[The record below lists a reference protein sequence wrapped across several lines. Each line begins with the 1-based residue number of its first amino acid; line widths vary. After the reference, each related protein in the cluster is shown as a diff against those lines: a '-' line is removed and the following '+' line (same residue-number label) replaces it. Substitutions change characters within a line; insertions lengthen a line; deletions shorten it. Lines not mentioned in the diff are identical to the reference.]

1 MAEGKQSRFDLIINA
16 VERVSGPFRRIE
28 QAMEGMS
35 KGAEKASASMKE
47 ATQHIANT
55 EEALHTL
62 HSNAE
67 KLDKSLGNPKGLQRL
82 SGSIGNV
89 RDKLQGMVQQGQ
101 AGLERLGALAGRL
114 SLLFGAAGGGAFALG
129 TEAATAAAEASKF
142 ASMVGLSTGNWQEYA
157 GAATMAGMEADEL
170 ASLMLTLQERAVN
183 AARGE
188 KGDIEMLQLM
198 GISAKNAKGEL
209 KNADT
214 LLLELADRVKKM
226 REAGEMG
233 KAAGIM
239 NQLGG
244 EEGARLLDLLKNG
257 REGLLAM
264 RKEARELGLVLSDEA
279 LESALE
285 YGSAINRV
293 KATFRG
299 LGLTLGKTFL
309 PSLTKLLDKFQA
321 WLQVQRDIMSAG
333 FERWIDGLDLDAVW
347 RSVENFFASLG
358 RLGRML
364 QRAAD
369 LCGGWSNVLT
379 ALVVLISGKALLALG
394 SLALA
399 FGQLG
404 MAMLTPPVGWFVAAV
419 AAIAGAAYAIYKN
432 WDGLVAYFWGIW
444 ESVKAAFEEGWV
456 QGVMRVMFSFKPSR
470 WITDGLNEL
479 VATLTGV
486 DLYSIGGQWI
496 DGLLRGIKQ
505 GWQQLTGWL
514 DKGLD
519 SIAGIFRSD
528 DDGKGTASGAATS
541 TLPMADPL
549 NMVPGAKSMMQLVRS
564 ERVIRQENTVRII
577 APEGMRLEGEGQG
590 RGLDVRGDV
599 AEAGV
604 LNAGA
609 I

>member
-1 MAEGKQSRFDLIINA
+1 M
-16 VERVSGPFRRIE
+16 
-28 QAMEGMS
+28 
-35 KGAEKASASMKE
+35 
-47 ATQHIANT
+47 
-55 EEALHTL
+55 
-62 HSNAE
+62 
-67 KLDKSLGNPKGLQRL
+67 
-82 SGSIGNV
+82 
-89 RDKLQGMVQQGQ
+89 
-101 AGLERLGALAGRL
+101 
-114 SLLFGAAGGGAFALG
+114 
-129 TEAATAAAEASKF
+129 
-142 ASMVGLSTGNWQEYA
+142 
-157 GAATMAGMEADEL
+157 
-170 ASLMLTLQERAVN
+170 
-183 AARGE
+183 
-188 KGDIEMLQLM
+188 
-198 GISAKNAKGEL
+198 
-209 KNADT
+209 
-214 LLLELADRVKKM
+214 
-226 REAGEMG
+226 
-233 KAAGIM
+233 
-239 NQLGG
+239 
-244 EEGARLLDLLKNG
+244 
-257 REGLLAM
+257 
-264 RKEARELGLVLSDEA
+264 
-279 LESALE
+279 
-285 YGSAINRV
+285 
-293 KATFRG
+293 
-299 LGLTLGKTFL
+299 
-309 PSLTKLLDKFQA
+309 
-321 WLQVQRDIMSAG
+321 
-333 FERWIDGLDLDAVW
+333 
-347 RSVENFFASLG
+347 
-358 RLGRML
+358 
-364 QRAAD
+364 
-369 LCGGWSNVLT
+369 T

-404 MAMLTPPVGWFVAAV
+404 MAMLTTPVGWFVAAV

>member
-333 FERWIDGLDLDAVW
+333 FEEWVNGLNLNEVW
-347 RSVENFFASLG
+347 ASVEGFFEGLKRLASL
-358 RLGRML
+358 L
-364 QRAAD
+364 QRVAD
-369 LCGGWSNVLT
+369 LCGGWSNVLLG
-379 ALVVLISGKALLALG
+379 LVALISGKALLALG

-404 MAMLTPPVGWFVAAV
+404 MAMLATPVGWFVAA
-419 AAIAGAAYAIYKN
+419 IAGVAYAIHKN
-432 WDGLVAYFWGIW
+432 GEGVR
-444 ESVKAAFEEGWV
+444 KAFEQGWLRGLL
-456 QGVMRVMFSFKPSR
+456 QIFLSVM
-470 WITDGLNEL
+470 DGLNEL

-505 GWQQLTGWL
+505 GWQQLMGWL

-519 SIAGIFRSD
+519 SITGIFRSD

-541 TLPMADPL
+541 PLPMSDPL

>member
-28 QAMEGMS
+28 QAMDGVRDRT
-35 KGAEKASASMKE
+35 EKAR
-47 ATQHIANT
+47 Q
-55 EEALHTL
+55 ALGRFSRVT
-62 HSNAE
+62 
-67 KLDKSLGNPKGLQRL
+67 GLQRL

-129 TEAATAAAEASKF
+129 AEAATAAAEASKF

-157 GAATMAGMEADEL
+157 GAANLAGAEADEL

-279 LESALE
+279 LEYALE

-299 LGLTLGKTFL
+299 LGLTLGTAFL

-333 FERWIDGLDLDAVW
+333 FEEWVNGLDLNEVW
-347 RSVENFFASLG
+347 ASVEGFFEGLKRLASL
-358 RLGRML
+358 L
-364 QRAAD
+364 QRVAD
-369 LCGGWSNVLT
+369 LCGGWSNVLLG
-379 ALVVLISGKALLALG
+379 LVALISDKALLALG

-404 MAMLTPPVGWFVAAV
+404 MAMLATPVGWFVAA
-419 AAIAGAAYAIYKN
+419 IAGVAYAIHKN
-432 WDGLVAYFWGIW
+432 GEGVR
-444 ESVKAAFEEGWV
+444 KAFEQGWLRGLL
-456 QGVMRVMFSFKPSR
+456 QIFLSVM
-470 WITDGLNEL
+470 DGLNEL

-505 GWQQLTGWL
+505 GWQELTGWL
-514 DKGLD
+514 DKGV
-519 SIAGIFRSD
+519 SAIGSWFGGD
-528 DDGKGTASGAATS
+528 DDAPDMAAQQRFPTAGQ
-541 TLPMADPL
+541 PL
-549 NMVPGAKSMMQLVRS
+549 DLGNSVRPLMQSSHS
-564 ERVIRQENTVRII
+564 EQVIRQENTVRII

>member
-28 QAMEGMS
+28 QAMDGVRDRT
-35 KGAEKASASMKE
+35 EKAR
-47 ATQHIANT
+47 Q
-55 EEALHTL
+55 ALGRFSRVT
-62 HSNAE
+62 
-67 KLDKSLGNPKGLQRL
+67 GLQRL

-129 TEAATAAAEASKF
+129 AEAATAAAEASKF

-157 GAATMAGMEADEL
+157 GAANLAGAEADEL

-244 EEGARLLDLLKNG
+244 EEGARLLDPLKNG

-299 LGLTLGKTFL
+299 LGLTLGTAFL

-333 FERWIDGLDLDAVW
+333 FEEWVNGLDLNEVW
-347 RSVENFFASLG
+347 ASVEGFFEGLKRLASL
-358 RLGRML
+358 L
-364 QRAAD
+364 QRVAD
-369 LCGGWSNVLT
+369 LCGGWSNVLLG
-379 ALVVLISGKALLALG
+379 LVALISDKALLALG

-404 MAMLTPPVGWFVAAV
+404 MAMLATPVGWFVAA
-419 AAIAGAAYAIYKN
+419 IAGVAYAIHKN
-432 WDGLVAYFWGIW
+432 GEGVR
-444 ESVKAAFEEGWV
+444 KAFEQGWLRGLL
-456 QGVMRVMFSFKPSR
+456 QIFLSVM
-470 WITDGLNEL
+470 DGLNEL

-505 GWQQLTGWL
+505 GWQELTGWL
-514 DKGLD
+514 DKGV
-519 SIAGIFRSD
+519 SAIGSWFGGD
-528 DDGKGTASGAATS
+528 DDAPDMAAQQRFPTAGQ
-541 TLPMADPL
+541 PL
-549 NMVPGAKSMMQLVRS
+549 DLGNSVRPLMQSSHS
-564 ERVIRQENTVRII
+564 EQVIRQENTVRII

>member
-35 KGAEKASASMKE
+35 KGAEKASASMEE

-188 KGDIEMLQLM
+188 KGDIEMLKLM

-264 RKEARELGLVLSDEA
+264 RKEARELGLVLSDET

-285 YGSAINRV
+285 YGSAINRA

-299 LGLTLGKTFL
+299 MGLTLGTAFL

-333 FERWIDGLDLDAVW
+333 FEEWVNGLNLNEVW
-347 RSVENFFASLG
+347 ASVEGFFEGLKRLASL
-358 RLGRML
+358 L
-364 QRAAD
+364 QRVAD
-369 LCGGWSNVLT
+369 LCGGWSNVLLG
-379 ALVVLISGKALLALG
+379 LVALISGKALLALG

-404 MAMLTPPVGWFVAAV
+404 MAMLATPVGWFVAA
-419 AAIAGAAYAIYKN
+419 IAGVAYAIHKN
-432 WDGLVAYFWGIW
+432 GEGVR
-444 ESVKAAFEEGWV
+444 KAFEQGWLRGLL
-456 QGVMRVMFSFKPSR
+456 QIFLSVM
-470 WITDGLNEL
+470 DGLNEL
-479 VATLTGV
+479 VATLTAV

-505 GWQQLTGWL
+505 GWQELTGWI
-514 DKGLD
+514 DKGV
-519 SIAGIFRSD
+519 SAIGSWFGGD
-528 DDGKGTASGAATS
+528 DDAPDMAAQQRFPTAGQ
-541 TLPMADPL
+541 PL
-549 NMVPGAKSMMQLVRS
+549 DLGNSVRPLMQSSHS
-564 ERVIRQENTVRII
+564 EQVIRQENTVRII

>member
-28 QAMEGMS
+28 QAMDGVRDRT
-35 KGAEKASASMKE
+35 EKAR
-47 ATQHIANT
+47 Q
-55 EEALHTL
+55 ALGRFSRVT
-62 HSNAE
+62 
-67 KLDKSLGNPKGLQRL
+67 GLQRL

-157 GAATMAGMEADEL
+157 GAANLAGAEADEL

-188 KGDIEMLQLM
+188 KGDIEMLKLM

-279 LESALE
+279 LEYALE

-299 LGLTLGKTFL
+299 LGLTLGTAFL

-404 MAMLTPPVGWFVAAV
+404 MAMLATPVGWFVAAL
-419 AAIAGAAYAIYKN
+419 AGAAYAIYKN
-432 WDGLVAYFWGIW
+432 WDGLVAYFRGLW
-444 ESVKAAFEEGWV
+444 EGVRKAFEQGWL
-456 QGVMRVMFSFKPSR
+456 QGVVQVLLNFNPARWVM
-470 WITDGLNEL
+470 DGLSEL
-479 VATLTGV
+479 VATLTGL
-486 DLYSIGGQWI
+486 DLYSIGVRWI
-496 DGLLRGIKQ
+496 DGLLQGVKQ
-505 GWQQLTGWL
+505 GWQQLTGWI
-514 DKGLD
+514 DKGV
-519 SIAGIFRSD
+519 SAIGSWFGGD
-528 DDGKGTASGAATS
+528 DDAPDMAAPQRFPTAGQ
-541 TLPMADPL
+541 PL
-549 NMVPGAKSMMQLVRS
+549 DLGNSVRPLMQSSHS
-564 ERVIRQENTVRII
+564 EQVIRQENTVRII

>member
-35 KGAEKASASMKE
+35 KGAEKASASMEE

-188 KGDIEMLQLM
+188 KGDIEMLKLM
-198 GISAKNAKGEL
+198 GISAKNARGEL

-264 RKEARELGLVLSDEA
+264 RKEARELGLVLSDET

-285 YGSAINRV
+285 YGSAINRA

-299 LGLTLGKTFL
+299 MGLTLGTAFL
-309 PSLTKLLDKFQA
+309 LPLTKLLDKFQA

-333 FERWIDGLDLDAVW
+333 FEEWVNGLNLNEVW
-347 RSVENFFASLG
+347 ASVEGFFEGLKRLASL
-358 RLGRML
+358 L
-364 QRAAD
+364 QRVAD
-369 LCGGWSNVLT
+369 LCGGWSNVLLG
-379 ALVVLISGKALLALG
+379 LVALISGKALLALG

-404 MAMLTPPVGWFVAAV
+404 MAMLATPVGWFVAA
-419 AAIAGAAYAIYKN
+419 IAGVAYAIHKN
-432 WDGLVAYFWGIW
+432 GEGVR
-444 ESVKAAFEEGWV
+444 KAFEQGWLRGLL
-456 QGVMRVMFSFKPSR
+456 QIFLSVM
-470 WITDGLNEL
+470 DGLNEL

-505 GWQQLTGWL
+505 GWQELTGWL

-528 DDGKGTASGAATS
+528 DDGKGTTSGAATS
-541 TLPMADPL
+541 PLPMSDPL

>member
-28 QAMEGMS
+28 QAMDGVRDRT
-35 KGAEKASASMKE
+35 EKAR
-47 ATQHIANT
+47 Q
-55 EEALHTL
+55 ALGRFSRVT
-62 HSNAE
+62 
-67 KLDKSLGNPKGLQRL
+67 GLQRL

-157 GAATMAGMEADEL
+157 GAANLAGAEADEL

-299 LGLTLGKTFL
+299 LGLTLGTAFL

-333 FERWIDGLDLDAVW
+333 FEEWVNGLDLNEVW
-347 RSVENFFASLG
+347 ASVEGFFEGLKRLASL
-358 RLGRML
+358 L
-364 QRAAD
+364 QRVAD
-369 LCGGWSNVLT
+369 LCGGWSNVLLG
-379 ALVVLISGKALLALG
+379 LVALISGKALLALG

-404 MAMLTPPVGWFVAAV
+404 MAMLATPVGWFVAA
-419 AAIAGAAYAIYKN
+419 IAGVAYAIHKN
-432 WDGLVAYFWGIW
+432 GEGVR
-444 ESVKAAFEEGWV
+444 KAFEQGWLRGLL
-456 QGVMRVMFSFKPSR
+456 QIFLSVM
-470 WITDGLNEL
+470 DGLNEL

-486 DLYSIGGQWI
+486 DLYSIGSQWI

-505 GWQQLTGWL
+505 GWQQLMGWL

-549 NMVPGAKSMMQLVRS
+549 NMVPGAKSMMQLARS

>member
-16 VERVSGPFRRIE
+16 VERVSGPFRRI
-28 QAMEGMS
+28 
-35 KGAEKASASMKE
+35 
-47 ATQHIANT
+47 
-55 EEALHTL
+55 
-62 HSNAE
+62 
-67 KLDKSLGNPKGLQRL
+67 
-82 SGSIGNV
+82 V

-299 LGLTLGKTFL
+299 LGLTLGTAFL

-333 FERWIDGLDLDAVW
+333 FEEWVNGLNLNEVW
-347 RSVENFFASLG
+347 ASVEGFFEGLKRLASL
-358 RLGRML
+358 L
-364 QRAAD
+364 QRVAD
-369 LCGGWSNVLT
+369 LCGGWSNVLLG
-379 ALVVLISGKALLALG
+379 LVALISGKALLALG

-404 MAMLTPPVGWFVAAV
+404 MAMLTTPVGWFVAAV
-419 AAIAGAAYAIYKN
+419 AALAGAAYAIYKN
-432 WDGLVAYFWGIW
+432 WDGLVAYFRGLW
-444 ESVKAAFEEGWV
+444 EGVRKAFEQGWLQGIV
-456 QGVMRVMFSFKPSR
+456 QVLLNFNPARWVM
-470 WITDGLNEL
+470 DGLSEL
-479 VATLTGV
+479 VATLTGLG
-486 DLYSIGGQWI
+486 LYSIGVRWI
-496 DGLLRGIKQ
+496 DGLLQGVKQ
-505 GWQQLTGWL
+505 GWQQLTSWFG
-514 DKGLD
+514 G
-519 SIAGIFRSD
+519 D
-528 DDGKGTASGAATS
+528 DDTPDMAAQQRFPTAGQ
-541 TLPMADPL
+541 PL
-549 NMVPGAKSMMQLVRS
+549 DLGNSVRPLMRSSHS
-564 ERVIRQENTVRII
+564 EQVIRQENTVRII

>member
-28 QAMEGMS
+28 QAMDGVRDRT
-35 KGAEKASASMKE
+35 EKAR
-47 ATQHIANT
+47 Q
-55 EEALHTL
+55 ALGRFSRVT
-62 HSNAE
+62 
-67 KLDKSLGNPKGLQRL
+67 GLQRL

-129 TEAATAAAEASKF
+129 AEAATAAAEASKF

-157 GAATMAGMEADEL
+157 GAANLAGAEADEL

-299 LGLTLGKTFL
+299 MGLTLGSTFL

-321 WLQVQRDIMSAG
+321 WLLVQRDIMSAG
-333 FERWIDGLDLDAVW
+333 FEEWVNGLNLNEVW
-347 RSVENFFASLG
+347 ASVEGFFEGLKRLASL
-358 RLGRML
+358 L
-364 QRAAD
+364 QRVAD
-369 LCGGWSNVLT
+369 LCGGWSNVLLG
-379 ALVVLISGKALLALG
+379 LVALISGKALLALG

-404 MAMLTPPVGWFVAAV
+404 MAMLATPVGWFVAA
-419 AAIAGAAYAIYKN
+419 IAGVAYAIHKN
-432 WDGLVAYFWGIW
+432 GEGVR
-444 ESVKAAFEEGWV
+444 KAFEQGWLRGLL
-456 QGVMRVMFSFKPSR
+456 QIFLSVM
-470 WITDGLNEL
+470 DGLNEL

-486 DLYSIGGQWI
+486 DLYSIGSQWI
-496 DGLLRGIKQ
+496 DGLLQGIKQ
-505 GWQQLTGWL
+505 GWQELTGWL

-541 TLPMADPL
+541 PLPMADPL
-549 NMVPGAKSMMQLVRS
+549 NMVPGAKSMMQLARS

-577 APEGMRLEGEGQG
+577 APEGMRLEGNGQG

>member
-28 QAMEGMS
+28 QAMDGVRDRT
-35 KGAEKASASMKE
+35 EKAR
-47 ATQHIANT
+47 Q
-55 EEALHTL
+55 ALGRFSRVT
-62 HSNAE
+62 
-67 KLDKSLGNPKGLQRL
+67 GLQRL

-101 AGLERLGALAGRL
+101 AGLEGLGALAGRL

-129 TEAATAAAEASKF
+129 AEAATAAAEASKF

-157 GAATMAGMEADEL
+157 GAANLAGTEADEL

-188 KGDIEMLQLM
+188 KGDIEMLKLM
-198 GISAKNAKGEL
+198 GISAKNARGEL

-264 RKEARELGLVLSDEA
+264 RKEARELGLILSDEA

-299 LGLTLGKTFL
+299 LGLTLGTAFL

-333 FERWIDGLDLDAVW
+333 FEEWVNGLDLNVVW
-347 RSVENFFASLG
+347 ASVEGFFEGLKRLASL
-358 RLGRML
+358 L
-364 QRAAD
+364 QRVAD
-369 LCGGWSNVLT
+369 LCGGWSNVLLG
-379 ALVVLISGKALLALG
+379 LVALISGKALLALG

-404 MAMLTPPVGWFVAAV
+404 MAMLATPVGWFVAA
-419 AAIAGAAYAIYKN
+419 IAGVAYAIHKN
-432 WDGLVAYFWGIW
+432 GEGVR
-444 ESVKAAFEEGWV
+444 KAFEQGWLRGLL
-456 QGVMRVMFSFKPSR
+456 QIFLSVM
-470 WITDGLNEL
+470 DGLNEL

-486 DLYSIGGQWI
+486 DLYSIGSQWI

-505 GWQQLTGWL
+505 GWQQLMGWL

-541 TLPMADPL
+541 PLPMADPL
-549 NMVPGAKSMMQLVRS
+549 NMVPGAKSMMQLARS

>member
-35 KGAEKASASMKE
+35 KGAEKASASMEE

-264 RKEARELGLVLSDEA
+264 RKEARELGLVLSDET

-285 YGSAINRV
+285 YGSAINRA

-299 LGLTLGKTFL
+299 MGLTLGTAFL

-333 FERWIDGLDLDAVW
+333 FEEWVNGLNLNEVW
-347 RSVENFFASLG
+347 ASVEGFFEGLKRLASL
-358 RLGRML
+358 L
-364 QRAAD
+364 QRVAD
-369 LCGGWSNVLT
+369 LCGGWSNVLLG
-379 ALVVLISGKALLALG
+379 LVALISGKALLALG

-404 MAMLTPPVGWFVAAV
+404 MAMLATPVGWFVAA
-419 AAIAGAAYAIYKN
+419 IAGVAYAIHKN
-432 WDGLVAYFWGIW
+432 GEGVR
-444 ESVKAAFEEGWV
+444 KAFEQGWLRGLL
-456 QGVMRVMFSFKPSR
+456 QIFLSVM
-470 WITDGLNEL
+470 DGLNEL

-505 GWQQLTGWL
+505 GWQELTGWL

-528 DDGKGTASGAATS
+528 DDGKGTTSGAATS
-541 TLPMADPL
+541 PLPMADPL
-549 NMVPGAKSMMQLVRS
+549 NMVPGAKSMMQLARS

-590 RGLDVRGDV
+590 RGLDVRGNV

>member
-333 FERWIDGLDLDAVW
+333 FEEWVNGLNLNEVW
-347 RSVENFFASLG
+347 ASVEGFFEGLKRLASL
-358 RLGRML
+358 L
-364 QRAAD
+364 QRVAD
-369 LCGGWSNVLT
+369 LCGGWSNVLLG
-379 ALVVLISGKALLALG
+379 LVALISGKALLALG

-404 MAMLTPPVGWFVAAV
+404 MAMLTTPVGWFVAAV
-419 AAIAGAAYAIYKN
+419 AAIAGAAYAIHKN
-432 WDGLVAYFWGIW
+432 WEGVR
-444 ESVKAAFEEGWV
+444 KAFEQGWLRGLL
-456 QGVMRVMFSFKPSR
+456 QIFLSVM
-470 WITDGLNEL
+470 DGLNEL

-486 DLYSIGGQWI
+486 DLYSIGSQWI

-505 GWQQLTGWL
+505 GWQELTGWL

-549 NMVPGAKSMMQLVRS
+549 NMVPGAKSMMQLARS

>member
-28 QAMEGMS
+28 QAMDGVRDRT
-35 KGAEKASASMKE
+35 EKAR
-47 ATQHIANT
+47 Q
-55 EEALHTL
+55 ALGRFSRVT
-62 HSNAE
+62 
-67 KLDKSLGNPKGLQRL
+67 GLQRL

-129 TEAATAAAEASKF
+129 AEAATAAAEASKF

-157 GAATMAGMEADEL
+157 GAANLAGTEADEL

-198 GISAKNAKGEL
+198 GISAKNARGEL

-299 LGLTLGKTFL
+299 LGLTLGTAFL

-333 FERWIDGLDLDAVW
+333 FEEWVNGLDLNEVW
-347 RSVENFFASLG
+347 ASVEGFFEGLKRLASL
-358 RLGRML
+358 L
-364 QRAAD
+364 QRVAD
-369 LCGGWSNVLT
+369 LCGGWSNVLLG
-379 ALVVLISGKALLALG
+379 LVALISGKALLALG

-404 MAMLTPPVGWFVAAV
+404 MAMLATPVGWFVAA
-419 AAIAGAAYAIYKN
+419 IAGVAYAIHKN
-432 WDGLVAYFWGIW
+432 GEGVR
-444 ESVKAAFEEGWV
+444 KAFEQGWLRGLL
-456 QGVMRVMFSFKPSR
+456 QIFLSVM
-470 WITDGLNEL
+470 DGLNEL

-486 DLYSIGGQWI
+486 DLYSIGSQWI

-505 GWQQLTGWL
+505 GWQQLMGWL
-514 DKGLD
+514 NKGLD

-541 TLPMADPL
+541 PLPMADPL
-549 NMVPGAKSMMQLVRS
+549 NMVPGAKSMMQLARS

>member
-16 VERVSGPFRRIE
+16 VERVSGPFRRIQ
-28 QAMEGMS
+28 QAMDGVRDRT
-35 KGAEKASASMKE
+35 EKAR
-47 ATQHIANT
+47 Q
-55 EEALHTL
+55 ALGRFSRVT
-62 HSNAE
+62 
-67 KLDKSLGNPKGLQRL
+67 GLQRL

-157 GAATMAGMEADEL
+157 GAATMAGTEADEL

-188 KGDIEMLQLM
+188 KGDIEMLKLM

-299 LGLTLGKTFL
+299 LGLTLGTAFL

-333 FERWIDGLDLDAVW
+333 FEEWVNGLDLNEVW
-347 RSVENFFASLG
+347 ASVEGFFEGLKRLASL
-358 RLGRML
+358 L
-364 QRAAD
+364 QRVAD
-369 LCGGWSNVLT
+369 LCGGWSNVLLG
-379 ALVVLISGKALLALG
+379 LVALISGKALLALG

-404 MAMLTPPVGWFVAAV
+404 MAMLATPVGWFVAA
-419 AAIAGAAYAIYKN
+419 IAGVAYAILKN
-432 WDGLVAYFWGIW
+432 GEGVR
-444 ESVKAAFEEGWV
+444 KAFEQGWLRGLL
-456 QGVMRVMFSFKPSR
+456 QIFLSVM
-470 WITDGLNEL
+470 DGLNEL

-505 GWQQLTGWL
+505 GWQQLMGWL

-549 NMVPGAKSMMQLVRS
+549 NMVPGAKSMMQLARS

>member
-28 QAMEGMS
+28 QAMDGVRDRT
-35 KGAEKASASMKE
+35 EKAR
-47 ATQHIANT
+47 Q
-55 EEALHTL
+55 ALGRFSRVT
-62 HSNAE
+62 
-67 KLDKSLGNPKGLQRL
+67 GLQRL

-129 TEAATAAAEASKF
+129 AEAATAAAEASKF

-157 GAATMAGMEADEL
+157 GAANLAGAEADEL

-198 GISAKNAKGEL
+198 GISAKNARGEL

-299 LGLTLGKTFL
+299 LGLTLGTAFL

-333 FERWIDGLDLDAVW
+333 FEEWVNGLDLNEVW
-347 RSVENFFASLG
+347 ASVEGFFEGLKRLASL
-358 RLGRML
+358 L
-364 QRAAD
+364 QRVAD
-369 LCGGWSNVLT
+369 LCGGWSNVLLG
-379 ALVVLISGKALLALG
+379 LVALISGKALLALG

-404 MAMLTPPVGWFVAAV
+404 MAMLTTPVGWFVAAV

-432 WDGLVAYFWGIW
+432 WDGLVAYFRGLW
-444 ESVKAAFEEGWV
+444 EGVRKAFEQGWLQGIV
-456 QGVMRVMFSFKPSR
+456 QVLLNFNPARWVM
-470 WITDGLNEL
+470 DGLSEL
-479 VATLTGV
+479 VATLTGL
-486 DLYSIGGQWI
+486 DLYSIGVRWI
-496 DGLLRGIKQ
+496 DGLLQGVKQ
-505 GWQQLTGWL
+505 GWQQLTGWI
-514 DKGLD
+514 DKGV
-519 SIAGIFRSD
+519 SAIGSWFGGD
-528 DDGKGTASGAATS
+528 DDAPDMAAQQRFPTAGQ
-541 TLPMADPL
+541 PL
-549 NMVPGAKSMMQLVRS
+549 DLGNSVRPLMRSSHS
-564 ERVIRQENTVRII
+564 EQVIRQENTVRII

>member
-35 KGAEKASASMKE
+35 KGAEKASASMEE

-188 KGDIEMLQLM
+188 KGDIEMLKLM

-264 RKEARELGLVLSDEA
+264 RKEARELGLVLSDET

-285 YGSAINRV
+285 YGSAINRA

-299 LGLTLGKTFL
+299 LGLTLGTAFL

-369 LCGGWSNVLT
+369 LCGGWSNVLLG
-379 ALVVLISGKALLALG
+379 LVALISGKALLALG

-404 MAMLTPPVGWFVAAV
+404 MAMLATPVGWFVAA
-419 AAIAGAAYAIYKN
+419 IAGVAYAIHKN
-432 WDGLVAYFWGIW
+432 GEGVR
-444 ESVKAAFEEGWV
+444 KAFEQGWLRGLL
-456 QGVMRVMFSFKPSR
+456 QIFLSVM
-470 WITDGLNEL
+470 DGLNEL

-505 GWQQLTGWL
+505 GWQELTGWL

-528 DDGKGTASGAATS
+528 DDGKGTTSGAATS
-541 TLPMADPL
+541 PLPMSDPL

>member
-35 KGAEKASASMKE
+35 KGAEKASASMEE

-188 KGDIEMLQLM
+188 KGDIEMLKLM

-264 RKEARELGLVLSDEA
+264 RKEARELGLVLSDET

-299 LGLTLGKTFL
+299 MGLTLGTAFL
-309 PSLTKLLDKFQA
+309 LPLTKLLDKFQA

-333 FERWIDGLDLDAVW
+333 FEEWVNGLNLNEVW
-347 RSVENFFASLG
+347 ASVEGFFEGLKRLASL
-358 RLGRML
+358 L
-364 QRAAD
+364 QRVAD
-369 LCGGWSNVLT
+369 LCGGWSNVLLG
-379 ALVVLISGKALLALG
+379 LVALISGKALLALG

-404 MAMLTPPVGWFVAAV
+404 MAMLATPVGWFVAA
-419 AAIAGAAYAIYKN
+419 IAGVAYAIHKN
-432 WDGLVAYFWGIW
+432 GEGVR
-444 ESVKAAFEEGWV
+444 KAFEQGWLRGLL
-456 QGVMRVMFSFKPSR
+456 QIFLSVM
-470 WITDGLNEL
+470 DGLNEL

-505 GWQQLTGWL
+505 GWRELTGWL

-528 DDGKGTASGAATS
+528 DDGKGTTSGAATS
-541 TLPMADPL
+541 PLPMSDPL

>member
-28 QAMEGMS
+28 QAMDGVRDRT
-35 KGAEKASASMKE
+35 EKAR
-47 ATQHIANT
+47 Q
-55 EEALHTL
+55 ALGRFSRVT
-62 HSNAE
+62 
-67 KLDKSLGNPKGLQRL
+67 GLQRL

-157 GAATMAGMEADEL
+157 GAANLAGAEADEL
-170 ASLMLTLQERAVN
+170 ASLMLALQERAVN

-188 KGDIEMLQLM
+188 KGDIEMLKLM

-279 LESALE
+279 LEYALE

-299 LGLTLGKTFL
+299 LGLTLGTAFL

-404 MAMLTPPVGWFVAAV
+404 MAMLATPVGWFVAAL
-419 AAIAGAAYAIYKN
+419 ASAAYAIYKN
-432 WDGLVAYFWGIW
+432 WDGLVAYFRGLW
-444 ESVKAAFEEGWV
+444 EGVRKAFEQGWL
-456 QGVMRVMFSFKPSR
+456 QGVVQVLLNFNPARWVM
-470 WITDGLNEL
+470 DGLSEL
-479 VATLTGV
+479 VATLTGL
-486 DLYSIGGQWI
+486 DLYSIGVRWI
-496 DGLLRGIKQ
+496 DGLLQGVKQ
-505 GWQQLTGWL
+505 GWQQLTGWI
-514 DKGLD
+514 DKGV
-519 SIAGIFRSD
+519 SAIGSWFGGD
-528 DDGKGTASGAATS
+528 DDAPDMAAPQRFPTAGQ
-541 TLPMADPL
+541 PL
-549 NMVPGAKSMMQLVRS
+549 DLGNSVRPLMQSSHS
-564 ERVIRQENTVRII
+564 EQVIRQENTVRII

>member
-35 KGAEKASASMKE
+35 KGAEKASASMEE

-129 TEAATAAAEASKF
+129 TEAATAAAEAGKF

-157 GAATMAGMEADEL
+157 GAANLAGAEADEL

-198 GISAKNAKGEL
+198 GISAKNARGEL

-264 RKEARELGLVLSDEA
+264 RKEARELGLVLSDET

-285 YGSAINRV
+285 YGSAINRA

-299 LGLTLGKTFL
+299 MGLTLGTAFL
-309 PSLTKLLDKFQA
+309 PPLTKLLDKFQA

-333 FERWIDGLDLDAVW
+333 FEEWVNGLNLNEVW
-347 RSVENFFASLG
+347 ASVEGFFEGLKRLASL
-358 RLGRML
+358 L
-364 QRAAD
+364 QRVAD
-369 LCGGWSNVLT
+369 LCGGWSNVLLG
-379 ALVVLISGKALLALG
+379 LVALISGKALLALG

-404 MAMLTPPVGWFVAAV
+404 MAMLATPVGWFVAA
-419 AAIAGAAYAIYKN
+419 IAGVAYAIHKN
-432 WDGLVAYFWGIW
+432 GEGVR
-444 ESVKAAFEEGWV
+444 KAFEQGWLRGLL
-456 QGVMRVMFSFKPSR
+456 QIFLSVM
-470 WITDGLNEL
+470 DGLNEL
-479 VATLTGV
+479 VATLTGL

-505 GWQQLTGWL
+505 GWQELTGWL
-514 DKGLD
+514 NKGLD
-519 SIAGIFRSD
+519 SITGIFRSD

-541 TLPMADPL
+541 PLPMSDPL

-564 ERVIRQENTVRII
+564 EQVIRQENTVRII

>member
-28 QAMEGMS
+28 QAMDGVRDRT
-35 KGAEKASASMKE
+35 EKAR
-47 ATQHIANT
+47 Q
-55 EEALHTL
+55 ALGRFSKVT
-62 HSNAE
+62 
-67 KLDKSLGNPKGLQRL
+67 GLQRL

-188 KGDIEMLQLM
+188 KGDIEMLKLM

-299 LGLTLGKTFL
+299 LGLTLGTAFL

-404 MAMLTPPVGWFVAAV
+404 MAMLTTPVGWFVAAV
-419 AAIAGAAYAIYKN
+419 AAVAGAAYAIYKN
-432 WDGLVAYFWGIW
+432 WDGLVAYFRGLW
-444 ESVKAAFEEGWV
+444 EGVRKAFEQGWL
-456 QGVMRVMFSFKPSR
+456 QGVVQVLLNFNPARWVM
-470 WITDGLNEL
+470 DGLSEL
-479 VATLTGV
+479 VATLTGL
-486 DLYSIGGQWI
+486 DLYSIGVRWI
-496 DGLLRGIKQ
+496 DGLLQGVKQ
-505 GWQQLTGWL
+505 GWQQLTGWFS
-514 DKGLD
+514 KGLD
-519 SIAGIFRSD
+519 SLAGIFKMGDEPD
-528 DDGKGTASGAATS
+528 DAGGGAT
-541 TLPMADPL
+541 TFPMSDPL
-549 NMVPGAKSMMQLVRS
+549 NMVPGAKSMMQLARS

-577 APEGMRLEGEGQG
+577 APEGMRLEGNGQG

>member
-28 QAMEGMS
+28 QAMDGVRDRT
-35 KGAEKASASMKE
+35 EKAR
-47 ATQHIANT
+47 Q
-55 EEALHTL
+55 ALGRFSRVT
-62 HSNAE
+62 
-67 KLDKSLGNPKGLQRL
+67 GLQRL

-157 GAATMAGMEADEL
+157 GAANLAGAEADEL

-188 KGDIEMLQLM
+188 KGDIEMLKLM

-299 LGLTLGKTFL
+299 LGLTLGTAFL

-333 FERWIDGLDLDAVW
+333 FEEWVNGLNLNEVW
-347 RSVENFFASLG
+347 ASVERFFEGLKRLASL
-358 RLGRML
+358 L
-364 QRAAD
+364 QRVAD
-369 LCGGWSNVLT
+369 LCGGWSNVLLG
-379 ALVVLISGKALLALG
+379 LVALISGKALLALG

-404 MAMLTPPVGWFVAAV
+404 MAMLATPVGWFVAA
-419 AAIAGAAYAIYKN
+419 IAGVAYAIHKN
-432 WDGLVAYFWGIW
+432 GEGVR
-444 ESVKAAFEEGWV
+444 KAFEQGWLRGLL
-456 QGVMRVMFSFKPSR
+456 QIFLSVM
-470 WITDGLNEL
+470 DGLNEL

-486 DLYSIGGQWI
+486 DLYSIGSQWI

-505 GWQQLTGWL
+505 GWQELTGWL
-514 DKGLD
+514 NKGLD

-541 TLPMADPL
+541 PLPMSDPL
-549 NMVPGAKSMMQLVRS
+549 NMVPGAKSMMQLARS

>member
-28 QAMEGMS
+28 QAMDGVRDRT
-35 KGAEKASASMKE
+35 EKAR
-47 ATQHIANT
+47 Q
-55 EEALHTL
+55 ALGRFSRVT
-62 HSNAE
+62 
-67 KLDKSLGNPKGLQRL
+67 GLQRL

-157 GAATMAGMEADEL
+157 GAANLAGAEADEL

-198 GISAKNAKGEL
+198 GISAKNARGEL

-299 LGLTLGKTFL
+299 LGLTLGTAFL

-333 FERWIDGLDLDAVW
+333 FEEWVNGLNLNEVW
-347 RSVENFFASLG
+347 ASVEGFFEGLKRLASL
-358 RLGRML
+358 L
-364 QRAAD
+364 QRVAD
-369 LCGGWSNVLT
+369 LCGGWSNVLLG
-379 ALVVLISGKALLALG
+379 LVVLISGKALLALG
-394 SLALA
+394 SLAMA

-404 MAMLTPPVGWFVAAV
+404 MAMLATPVGWLVAAL
-419 AAIAGAAYAIYKN
+419 AGAAYAIYKN
-432 WDGLVAYFWGIW
+432 WDGLYAYFQNLCAG
-444 ESVKAAFEEGWV
+444 VKAAFEQGWL
-456 QGVMRVMFSFKPSR
+456 QGVIKWLVSFTPAR
-470 WITDGLNEL
+470 WIADGLNEL

-505 GWQQLTGWL
+505 GWQQLTGWI
-514 DKGLD
+514 DKGV
-519 SIAGIFRSD
+519 SAIGSWFGGD
-528 DDGKGTASGAATS
+528 DDAPDMAAQQRFPTAGQ
-541 TLPMADPL
+541 PL
-549 NMVPGAKSMMQLVRS
+549 DLGNSVRPLMQSSHS
-564 ERVIRQENTVRII
+564 EQVIRQENTVRII

>member
-28 QAMEGMS
+28 QAMEGVRDRT
-35 KGAEKASASMKE
+35 EKAR
-47 ATQHIANT
+47 Q
-55 EEALHTL
+55 ALGRFSRVT
-62 HSNAE
+62 
-67 KLDKSLGNPKGLQRL
+67 GLQRL

-198 GISAKNAKGEL
+198 GISAKNARGEL

-299 LGLTLGKTFL
+299 LGLTLGTAFL

-333 FERWIDGLDLDAVW
+333 FEEWVNGLNLNEVW
-347 RSVENFFASLG
+347 ASVEGFFEGLKRLASL
-358 RLGRML
+358 L
-364 QRAAD
+364 QRVAD
-369 LCGGWSNVLT
+369 LCGGWSNVLLG
-379 ALVVLISGKALLALG
+379 LVALISGKALLALG

-404 MAMLTPPVGWFVAAV
+404 MAMLATPVGWFVAA
-419 AAIAGAAYAIYKN
+419 IAGVAYAIHKN
-432 WDGLVAYFWGIW
+432 GEGVR
-444 ESVKAAFEEGWV
+444 KAFEQGWLRGLL
-456 QGVMRVMFSFKPSR
+456 QIFLSVM
-470 WITDGLNEL
+470 DGLNEL

-505 GWQQLTGWL
+505 GWQELTGWL

-528 DDGKGTASGAATS
+528 DDGKGSASGAATS

-549 NMVPGAKSMMQLVRS
+549 NMVPGAKSMMQLARS

>member
-28 QAMEGMS
+28 QAMDGVRDRT
-35 KGAEKASASMKE
+35 EKAR
-47 ATQHIANT
+47 Q
-55 EEALHTL
+55 ALGRFSRVT
-62 HSNAE
+62 
-67 KLDKSLGNPKGLQRL
+67 GLQRL

-299 LGLTLGKTFL
+299 LGLTLGTAFL

-333 FERWIDGLDLDAVW
+333 FEEWVNGLNLNEVW
-347 RSVENFFASLG
+347 ASVEGFFEGLKRLASL
-358 RLGRML
+358 L
-364 QRAAD
+364 QRVAD
-369 LCGGWSNVLT
+369 LCGGWSNVLLG
-379 ALVVLISGKALLALG
+379 LVALISGKALLALG

-404 MAMLTPPVGWFVAAV
+404 MAMLATPVGWFVAV
-419 AAIAGAAYAIYKN
+419 LAGAAYAIYKN
-432 WDGLVAYFWGIW
+432 WDGLYAYFQNLCAG
-444 ESVKAAFEEGWV
+444 VKAAFEQGWL
-456 QGVMRVMFSFKPSR
+456 QGVITWLVSFTPAR
-470 WITDGLNEL
+470 WIADGLNEL

-505 GWQQLTGWL
+505 GWQELTGWL

-519 SIAGIFRSD
+519 SITGIFRSD

-541 TLPMADPL
+541 PLPMSDPL
-549 NMVPGAKSMMQLVRS
+549 NMVPGAKSMMQLARS

>member
-28 QAMEGMS
+28 QAMDGVRDRT
-35 KGAEKASASMKE
+35 EKAR
-47 ATQHIANT
+47 Q
-55 EEALHTL
+55 ALGRFSRVT
-62 HSNAE
+62 
-67 KLDKSLGNPKGLQRL
+67 GLQRL

-188 KGDIEMLQLM
+188 KGDIEMLKLM

-299 LGLTLGKTFL
+299 LGLTLGTAFL

-333 FERWIDGLDLDAVW
+333 FEEWVNGLDLNEVW
-347 RSVENFFASLG
+347 ASVEGFFEGLKRLASL
-358 RLGRML
+358 L
-364 QRAAD
+364 QRVAD

-379 ALVVLISGKALLALG
+379 ALVVLISGKAMLALG

-404 MAMLTPPVGWFVAAV
+404 MAMLATPVGWFVAA
-419 AAIAGAAYAIYKN
+419 IAGVAYAIHKN
-432 WDGLVAYFWGIW
+432 GEGVR
-444 ESVKAAFEEGWV
+444 KAFEQGWLRGLL
-456 QGVMRVMFSFKPSR
+456 QIFLSVM
-470 WITDGLNEL
+470 DGLNEL

-486 DLYSIGGQWI
+486 DLYSIGSQWI

-505 GWQQLTGWL
+505 GWQELMGWL

-541 TLPMADPL
+541 PLPMADPL
-549 NMVPGAKSMMQLVRS
+549 NMVPGAKSMMQLARS

>member
-299 LGLTLGKTFL
+299 LGLTLGTAFL

-333 FERWIDGLDLDAVW
+333 FEEWVNGLNLNEVW
-347 RSVENFFASLG
+347 ASVEGFFEGLKRLASL
-358 RLGRML
+358 L
-364 QRAAD
+364 QRVAD
-369 LCGGWSNVLT
+369 LCGGWSNVLLG
-379 ALVVLISGKALLALG
+379 LVALISGKALLALG

-404 MAMLTPPVGWFVAAV
+404 MAMLATPVGWFVAA
-419 AAIAGAAYAIYKN
+419 IAGVAYAIHKN
-432 WDGLVAYFWGIW
+432 GEGVR
-444 ESVKAAFEEGWV
+444 KAFEQGWLRGLL
-456 QGVMRVMFSFKPSR
+456 QIFLSVM
-470 WITDGLNEL
+470 DGLNEL

-486 DLYSIGGQWI
+486 DLYSIGSQWI

-505 GWQQLTGWL
+505 GWQELTGWL

>member
-28 QAMEGMS
+28 QAMDGVRDRT
-35 KGAEKASASMKE
+35 EKAR
-47 ATQHIANT
+47 Q
-55 EEALHTL
+55 ALGRFSRVT
-62 HSNAE
+62 
-67 KLDKSLGNPKGLQRL
+67 GLQRL

-188 KGDIEMLQLM
+188 KGDIEMLKLM

-299 LGLTLGKTFL
+299 LGLTLGTAFL

-404 MAMLTPPVGWFVAAV
+404 MAMLTTPVGWFVAAV
-419 AAIAGAAYAIYKN
+419 AAVAGAAYAIYKN
-432 WDGLVAYFWGIW
+432 WDGLVAYFRGLW
-444 ESVKAAFEEGWV
+444 EGVRKAFEQGWLRGLL
-456 QGVMRVMFSFKPSR
+456 QIFLSVM
-470 WITDGLNEL
+470 DGLNEL

-486 DLYSIGGQWI
+486 DLYSIGSQWI

-505 GWQQLTGWL
+505 GWQELTGWL

-549 NMVPGAKSMMQLVRS
+549 NMVPGAKSMMQLARS

>member
-16 VERVSGPFRRIE
+16 VERVSGPFRRIK
-28 QAMEGMS
+28 QAMDGVRDRT
-35 KGAEKASASMKE
+35 EKAR
-47 ATQHIANT
+47 Q
-55 EEALHTL
+55 ALGRFSRVT
-62 HSNAE
+62 
-67 KLDKSLGNPKGLQRL
+67 GLQRL

-101 AGLERLGALAGRL
+101 VGLERLGALAGRL

-157 GAATMAGMEADEL
+157 GAANLAGAEADEL

-188 KGDIEMLQLM
+188 KGDIEMLKLM

-299 LGLTLGKTFL
+299 LGLTLGTAFL

-333 FERWIDGLDLDAVW
+333 FEEWVNGLNLNEVW
-347 RSVENFFASLG
+347 ASVEGFFEGLKRLASL
-358 RLGRML
+358 L
-364 QRAAD
+364 QRVAD
-369 LCGGWSNVLT
+369 LCGGWSNVLLG
-379 ALVVLISGKALLALG
+379 LVALISGKALLALG

-404 MAMLTPPVGWFVAAV
+404 MAMLATPVGWFVAA
-419 AAIAGAAYAIYKN
+419 IAGVAYAIHKN
-432 WDGLVAYFWGIW
+432 GEGVR
-444 ESVKAAFEEGWV
+444 KAFEQGWLRGLL
-456 QGVMRVMFSFKPSR
+456 QIFLSVM
-470 WITDGLNEL
+470 DGLNEL

-486 DLYSIGGQWI
+486 DLYSIGSQWI

-505 GWQQLTGWL
+505 GWQQLMGWL

-528 DDGKGTASGAATS
+528 DDGKGTVSGAATS

-549 NMVPGAKSMMQLVRS
+549 NMVPGAKSMMQLARS

>member
-28 QAMEGMS
+28 QAMDGVRDRT
-35 KGAEKASASMKE
+35 EKAR
-47 ATQHIANT
+47 Q
-55 EEALHTL
+55 ALGRFSRVT
-62 HSNAE
+62 
-67 KLDKSLGNPKGLQRL
+67 GLQRL

-299 LGLTLGKTFL
+299 LGLTLGTAFL

-404 MAMLTPPVGWFVAAV
+404 MAMLATPVGWFVAA
-419 AAIAGAAYAIYKN
+419 IAGVAYAIHKN
-432 WDGLVAYFWGIW
+432 GEGVR
-444 ESVKAAFEEGWV
+444 KAFEQGWLRGLL
-456 QGVMRVMFSFKPSR
+456 QIFLSVM
-470 WITDGLNEL
+470 DGLNEL

-486 DLYSIGGQWI
+486 DLYSIGSQWI

-541 TLPMADPL
+541 PLPMSDPL

-577 APEGMRLEGEGQG
+577 APEGMRLEGQG

>member
-333 FERWIDGLDLDAVW
+333 FEEWVNGLNLNEVW
-347 RSVENFFASLG
+347 ASVEGFFEGLKRLASL
-358 RLGRML
+358 L
-364 QRAAD
+364 QRVAD
-369 LCGGWSNVLT
+369 LCGGWSNVLLG
-379 ALVVLISGKALLALG
+379 LVALISGKALLALG

-404 MAMLTPPVGWFVAAV
+404 MAMLTTPVGWFVAAV

-470 WITDGLNEL
+470 WIADGLNEL

-496 DGLLRGIKQ
+496 DGLLQGVKQ
-505 GWQQLTGWL
+505 GWQQLTGWIG
-514 DKGLD
+514 KGV
-519 SIAGIFRSD
+519 SAIGRWFGGD
-528 DDGKGTASGAATS
+528 DDAPDMAAQQRFPTAGQ
-541 TLPMADPL
+541 PL
-549 NMVPGAKSMMQLVRS
+549 DLGNSVRPLMQSSHS
-564 ERVIRQENTVRII
+564 EQVIRQENTVRII

>member
-35 KGAEKASASMKE
+35 KGAEKASASMEE

-157 GAATMAGMEADEL
+157 GAANLAGAEADEL

-188 KGDIEMLQLM
+188 KGDIEMLKLM

-264 RKEARELGLVLSDEA
+264 RKEARELGLVLSDET

-285 YGSAINRV
+285 YGSAINRA

-299 LGLTLGKTFL
+299 MGLTLGTAFL

-333 FERWIDGLDLDAVW
+333 FEEWVNGLNLNEVW
-347 RSVENFFASLG
+347 ASVEGFFEGLKRLASL
-358 RLGRML
+358 L
-364 QRAAD
+364 QRVAD
-369 LCGGWSNVLT
+369 LCGGWSNVLLG
-379 ALVVLISGKALLALG
+379 LVALISGKALLALG

-404 MAMLTPPVGWFVAAV
+404 MAMLATPVGWFVAA
-419 AAIAGAAYAIYKN
+419 IAGVAYAIHKN
-432 WDGLVAYFWGIW
+432 GEGVR
-444 ESVKAAFEEGWV
+444 KAFEQGWLRGLL
-456 QGVMRVMFSFKPSR
+456 QIFLSVM
-470 WITDGLNEL
+470 DGLNEL

-505 GWQQLTGWL
+505 GWQELTGWL

-549 NMVPGAKSMMQLVRS
+549 NMVPGAKSMMQLARS

>member
-299 LGLTLGKTFL
+299 LGLTLGTAFL

-404 MAMLTPPVGWFVAAV
+404 MAMLTTPVGWFVAA
-419 AAIAGAAYAIYKN
+419 IAGVAYAIHKN
-432 WDGLVAYFWGIW
+432 GEGVR
-444 ESVKAAFEEGWV
+444 KAFEQGWLRGLL
-456 QGVMRVMFSFKPSR
+456 QIFLSVM
-470 WITDGLNEL
+470 DGLNEL

-486 DLYSIGGQWI
+486 DLYSIGSQWI

-505 GWQQLTGWL
+505 GWQRLMGWL

>member
-35 KGAEKASASMKE
+35 KGAEKASASMEE

-188 KGDIEMLQLM
+188 KGDIEMLKLM

-264 RKEARELGLVLSDEA
+264 RKEARELGLVLSDET

-285 YGSAINRV
+285 YGSAINRA

-299 LGLTLGKTFL
+299 LGLTLGTAFL
-309 PSLTKLLDKFQA
+309 LPLTKLLDKFQA

-333 FERWIDGLDLDAVW
+333 FEEWVNGLNLNEVW
-347 RSVENFFASLG
+347 ASVEGFFEGLKRLASL
-358 RLGRML
+358 L
-364 QRAAD
+364 QRVAD
-369 LCGGWSNVLT
+369 LCGGWSNVLLG
-379 ALVVLISGKALLALG
+379 LVALISGKALLALG

-404 MAMLTPPVGWFVAAV
+404 MAMLATPVGWFVAA
-419 AAIAGAAYAIYKN
+419 IAGVAYAIHKN
-432 WDGLVAYFWGIW
+432 GEGVR
-444 ESVKAAFEEGWV
+444 KAFEQGWLRGLL
-456 QGVMRVMFSFKPSR
+456 QIFLSVM
-470 WITDGLNEL
+470 DGLNEL

-496 DGLLRGIKQ
+496 DGLLQGVKQ
-505 GWQQLTGWL
+505 GWQELTGWL

-528 DDGKGTASGAATS
+528 DDGKGTTSGAATS
-541 TLPMADPL
+541 PLPMSDPL

>member
-28 QAMEGMS
+28 QAMDGVRDRT
-35 KGAEKASASMKE
+35 EKAR
-47 ATQHIANT
+47 Q
-55 EEALHTL
+55 ALGRFSRVT
-62 HSNAE
+62 
-67 KLDKSLGNPKGLQRL
+67 GLQRL

-198 GISAKNAKGEL
+198 GISAKNARGEL

-299 LGLTLGKTFL
+299 LGLTLGTAFL

-333 FERWIDGLDLDAVW
+333 FEEWVNGLNLNEVW
-347 RSVENFFASLG
+347 ASVEGFFEGLKRLASL
-358 RLGRML
+358 L
-364 QRAAD
+364 QRVAD

-379 ALVVLISGKALLALG
+379 ALVVLISGKAMLALG

-404 MAMLTPPVGWFVAAV
+404 MAMLATPVGWFVAA
-419 AAIAGAAYAIYKN
+419 IAGVAYAIHKN
-432 WDGLVAYFWGIW
+432 GEGVR
-444 ESVKAAFEEGWV
+444 KAFEQGWLRGLL
-456 QGVMRVMFSFKPSR
+456 QIFLSVM
-470 WITDGLNEL
+470 DGLNEL

-505 GWQQLTGWL
+505 GWQELTGWL

-528 DDGKGTASGAATS
+528 DDGKGTTSGAATS
-541 TLPMADPL
+541 PLPMSDPL